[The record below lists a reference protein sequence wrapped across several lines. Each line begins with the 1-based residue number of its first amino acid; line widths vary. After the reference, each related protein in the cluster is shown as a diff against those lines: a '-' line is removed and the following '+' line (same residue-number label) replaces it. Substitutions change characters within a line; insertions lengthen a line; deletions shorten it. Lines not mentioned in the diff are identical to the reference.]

1 VEEKLIDS
9 EDARLGIPKAEF
21 LAGADV
27 VHELC
32 NAGKYQILLTRNN
45 FIRFVGEIDQFR
57 VSLVQRLG
65 GDAIEKKKAESILRE
80 LQRFLQVLL
89 ATGSSAE
96 ASGLLERQVYN
107 EEFDAA
113 KAKPDLVEKL
123 RSVLREKVDAVYS
136 KLSSEGLIGRGKR
149 LATAAG
155 AILEDLDIEI
165 ISSRKALTEGVD
177 IESPFLRIRLRYSLG
192 NL

>member
-1 VEEKLIDS
+1 VEDKLVVS
-9 EDARLGIPKAEF
+9 EDVGLGIPKNDF

-32 NAGKYQILLTRNN
+32 KAGKYQILLTRNN

-57 VSLVQRLG
+57 LSMGQRLG
-65 GDAIEKKKAESILRE
+65 GDSIEKKKAESILRE

-89 ATGSSAE
+89 ATGSPAE
-96 ASGLLERQVYN
+96 ASALLERAVYN

-113 KAKPDLVEKL
+113 KVNPDRAEKL
-123 RSVLREKVDAVYS
+123 RSILQGKVDAVYR
-136 KLSSEGLIGRGKR
+136 KLSSEGLINRGKR

-155 AILEDLDIEI
+155 AILEDLDI
-165 ISSRKALTEGVD
+165 
-177 IESPFLRIRLRYSLG
+177 
-192 NL
+192 